1 MKNFKKKSAFTLLEI
16 IIAIVVLTL
25 AIGGIYKMSIES
37 KRVMTKSEYSITAMY
52 LAQEGLEAIKTI
64 RNERF
69 FKSFN
74 KEEGW
79 GKFLTDDLGYGGM
92 GSGGTLFKKLKFE
105 NKKFKLENAGVSF
118 DKSISSVDDI
128 CLDVGKYEDCIYE
141 HINIKNIGDK
151 KNGNLGKNFFR
162 RIKIK
167 KDFGE
172 TNLVMVFSEVFWED
186 NGKLEKFSVKQNFGN
201 ILIN

>member
-25 AIGGIYKMSIES
+25 AIWWIYKMSIES

-52 LAQEGLEAIKTI
+52 LAQEWLEAVKTI

-74 KEEGW
+74 KEEW
-79 GKFLTDDLGYGGM
+79 WWKFLTDDLWYWWM
-92 GSGGTLFKKLKFE
+92 WSWWTLFKKLKFE
-105 NKKFKLENAGVSF
+105 NKKFKLENAWVSF

-128 CLDVGKYEDCIYE
+128 CLDVWKYEDCIYE
-141 HINIKNIGDK
+141 HINIKNIWDK
-151 KNGNLGKNFFR
+151 KNWNLWKNFFR

-167 KDFGE
+167 KDFWE

-186 NGKLEKFSVKQNFGN
+186 NWKLEKFSVKQNFWN